1 MEALGSPELIAMGR
15 ATAVSAGTCLVLR
28 CRLGG
33 RQQPRT
39 STTGIAR
46 TISCPCTCQGDRFVF
61 LFTGQFWGL
70 SQAPG
75 AAGTQGTHPCT
86 QGAPV
91 VLCWPGSWLEHADK
105 THNGVMNLAL
115 GMAIWKLP
123 SVLIYVLMYGGNAS
137 NNKVINLE

>member
-15 ATAVSAGTCLVLR
+15 ATAVSAGTCLVPR

-61 LFTGQFWGL
+61 LFTGHFWGL
-70 SQAPG
+70 SQAPVG
-75 AAGTQGTHPCT
+75 RGHTGHT
-86 QGAPV
+86 PV
-91 VLCWPGSWLEHADK
+91 YPGSPRGAL
-105 THNGVMNLAL
+105 LA
-115 GMAIWKLP
+115 GF
-123 SVLIYVLMYGGNAS
+123 VVGTC
-137 NNKVINLE
+137 